1 MSPLFSTLYFCPQDH
16 RFSLYIWNS
25 HSNVPKLMT
34 NKSNTWKIRVYKEF
48 LLPSRNPNP
57 IQKIFQRTLTISWG
71 GFTTTPSTTPHLLFN
86 PYITNLNKTQL
97 EAEISVIF
105 SFKIWVIISNI
116 CSSIIITFYVPF
128 LLAFKFFELI
138 IIIVIIII
146 IIIIKFE
153 KLVLLSFNIYI
164 YFFWEWFNTLLAV

>member
-25 HSNVPKLMT
+25 YSNVPKFMT
-34 NKSNTWKIRVYKEF
+34 NKSNMWKIRVYKEF
-48 LLPSRNPNP
+48 YYPRETLIQYNKFSNVLLPYHEGDSPP
-57 IQKIFQRTLTISWG
+57 PL
-71 GFTTTPSTTPHLLFN
+71 PPTPHLLFN

-97 EAEISVIF
+97 EAQTSVTF

-116 CSSIIITFYVPF
+116 WSSIIITFYVPF

-138 IIIVIIII
+138 T

-153 KLVLLSFNIYI
+153 KLVILSFNTLFI
-164 YFFWEWFNTLLAV
+164 YFLRMI